1 MPSITEQ
8 DEENDTG
15 IAAREDAV
23 TPGKEKTEEQNIE
36 KPKDEVGSIHVIDPL
51 LGEQQDLPLDE
62 EGKYMLVHI
71 LHIEG
76 VVVAHLI
83 FHWFQKK
90 FQTILMSYSVKIMY
104 IFNIIIPLLCHFTV
118 ALVKRTRKIRGG
130 NFFFFCS
137 RIVFNG
143 LAYSY
148 YAQTFF
154 SLLTSFSQMEYRFFL
169 ILLPKILKTI
179 AK

>member
-23 TPGKEKTEEQNIE
+23 TPDKEKTEEQNIE
-36 KPKDEVGSIHVIDPL
+36 KPKGEVGSIHVVEPL
-51 LGEQQDLPLDE
+51 LGEQQDLPFSLDE

-83 FHWFQKK
+83 FHWF
-90 FQTILMSYSVKIMY
+90 
-104 IFNIIIPLLCHFTV
+104 
-118 ALVKRTRKIRGG
+118 
-130 NFFFFCS
+130 
-137 RIVFNG
+137 
-143 LAYSY
+143 
-148 YAQTFF
+148 
-154 SLLTSFSQMEYRFFL
+154 
-169 ILLPKILKTI
+169 
-179 AK
+179 